1 MSLVTDPYNLFD
13 NDYGIYVYGDEYNP
27 AYPHF
32 GANFWEDWERP
43 IHFSLYNEDGT
54 LAANYNAGVKIF
66 GGWSRG
72 QDQRSLSIFARGG
85 YGVSEFQ
92 YQFFEDINYD
102 EFQSLVLRNSGNDWL
117 RSNIRDIATTSLM
130 EGTDLDYQ
138 RYTSV
143 ASYINGDYWG
153 IYHMREKTSENML
166 ASKHNID
173 ADEID
178 LLELNA
184 EIVDGNV
191 ISIQNIP
198 DGTIVCNVE
207 QQFGDGGALMKS
219 AGADATVFSHSD
231 DGVVLKLA
239 SGKFKK
245 LNPKNRAMI
254 GTLAG
259 GGVGDRPLMRAG
271 VKMMRF
277 KSKGK
282 KYPIVRGVAQAAYV
296 HPHGG
301 GRHQHVGQSSTVSRD
316 TPPGAKVGSI
326 AARKTGRA
334 RIKERKQSIK

>member
-1 MSLVTDPYNLFD
+1 MGKRPGVRRRGRGGMQFRAAATQKLK
-13 NDYGIYVYGDEYNP
+13 P
-27 AYPHF
+27 AKYPS
-32 GANFWEDWERP
+32 
-43 IHFSLYNEDGT
+43 FSLDEERKGEIIDLVHESGRDVPLSKVRFEDGAISFIPAPLGT
-54 LAANYNAGVKIF
+54 KVGQRISF
-66 GGWSRG
+66 G
-72 QDQRSLSIFARGG
+72 LN
-85 YGVSEFQ
+85 SE
-92 YQFFEDINYD
+92 I
-102 EFQSLVLRNSGNDWL
+102 
-117 RSNIRDIATTSLM
+117 I
-130 EGTDLDYQ
+130 
-138 RYTSV
+138 
-143 ASYINGDYWG
+143 
-153 IYHMREKTSENML
+153 
-166 ASKHNID
+166 
-173 ADEID
+173 
-178 LLELNA
+178 
-184 EIVDGNV
+184 DGNV

-207 QQFGDGGALMKS
+207 KQFGDGGSFIKT
-219 AGADATVFSHSD
+219 AGADATVFSHSE

-259 GGVGDRPLMRAG
+259 SGVGDRPLMRAG

-326 AARKTGRA
+326 AAKKTGRA